1 MACKYPALISAV
13 IPLGLLAVV
22 DCWRARSI
30 APVLAYLLGW
40 SMVMAP
46 WLARNVVDTGN
57 PVYPLG
63 YHVFGGRHWDEARE
77 AQWSR
82 RHGPKEATLD
92 ALGNSLVDVAG
103 RSDWQ
108 SPLYL
113 AFAPLALIRPG
124 RAGWCWRWEAM
135 QRTCFLPGGC

>member
-1 MACKYPALISAV
+1 M
-13 IPLGLLAVV
+13 
-22 DCWRARSI
+22 
-30 APVLAYLLGW
+30 
-40 SMVMAP
+40 
-46 WLARNVVDTGN
+46 DTGN

-63 YHVFGGRHWDEARE
+63 YRVFRGPAWSEARE
-77 AQWSR
+77 AQWQHA
-82 RHGPKEATLD
+82 HGPKAATLN

-124 RAGWCWRWEAM
+124 IAQASSGAGGIRGISLSYLVAADPPMDRFWLPLLPCLAMLAGLGADWSTSWSWRMLRGTILVIAVG
-135 QRTCFLPGGC
+135 L